1 MRTSQFVLLFVLF
14 FLQFSSYGQ
23 FNPNI
28 SNDTNTPAIPGSK
41 PVPPNLLLPKIDSAI
56 NRSLLNHGLPVQPNP
71 FIAAGDSMTVFDS
84 LHGKLNVFVKNIKKN
99 IGTLNVA
106 VFNSYTSFL
115 NNGPV
120 YRGAIIPVNAL
131 NMMIPFDSIPKGIY
145 SVAVFH
151 DEDANG
157 YLNKNQLN
165 IPLEGYGFSNNVLTN
180 MGPPNYS
187 QIKFPYSGK
196 NKNITIYMTY
206 FKFLK

>member
-1 MRTSQFVLLFVLF
+1 MRKPLYVLF
-14 FLQFSSYGQ
+14 FALFFVQFFTYGQ

-28 SNDTNTPAIPGSK
+28 LEDTSVHVFPGSK
-41 PVPPNLLLPKIDSAI
+41 PVPPNLLLPKLDSVI
-56 NRSLLNHGLPVQPNP
+56 NQSLTNHGLPIQPTPYPVAN
-71 FIAAGDSMTVFDS
+71 DSICVYDS
-84 LHGKLNVFVKNIKKN
+84 LHGKLNIFIKNINK
-99 IGTLNVA
+99 IMGTINVA

-120 YRGAIIPVNAL
+120 FRGAIIPVTAQ
-131 NMMIPFDSIPKGIY
+131 NMLIPFDSVPKGVY
-145 SVAVFH
+145 TVAVFH

-180 MGPPNYS
+180 MGPLNYS

-206 FKFLK
+206 FKFPK

>member
-1 MRTSQFVLLFVLF
+1 MSKLWFVLF
-14 FLQFSSYGQ
+14 LWLFLIQYFSFGQ
-23 FNPNI
+23 FNPNMM
-28 SNDTNTPAIPGSK
+28 NDTNRPVIPGSK
-41 PVPPNLLLPKIDSAI
+41 PVPPNLLLPKIDSVI
-56 NRSLLNHGLPVQPNP
+56 NRSITNHGLPIQPNP
-71 FIAAGDSMTVFDS
+71 FSVAGDLMVVFDS
-84 LHGKLNVFVKNIKKN
+84 LHGKLNIFVKNINKVM
-99 IGTLNVA
+99 GTLNVA
-106 VFNSYTSFL
+106 VFNSYASFL

-120 YRGAIIPVNAL
+120 FRGAIIPVTSK
-131 NMMIPFDSIPKGIY
+131 NMMIPFDSVPKGIY
-145 SVAVFH
+145 SIAVFH

-206 FKFLK
+206 FKFPK

>member
-1 MRTSQFVLLFVLF
+1 MTKSWYMLLVVLF
-14 FLQFSSYGQ
+14 FGQFSIYGQ

-28 SNDTNTPAIPGSK
+28 LNDTSPPVVPGSK
-41 PVPPNLLLPKIDSAI
+41 PVPPNLLLPKIDSVI
-56 NRSLLNHGLPVQPNP
+56 NRSLTNRGLPIQPNP
-71 FIAAGDSMTVFDS
+71 FSVASDSLHIFDS
-84 LHGKLNVFVKNIKKN
+84 LHGKLNIFVKNINKVM
-99 IGTLNVA
+99 GTINVA
-106 VFNSYTSFL
+106 VFNSHTSFL
-115 NNGPV
+115 NNGQV
-120 YRGAIIPVNAL
+120 FRGAIIPITAQ
-131 NMMIPFDSIPKGIY
+131 NMMIPFDSVPKGIY

-165 IPLEGYGFSNNVLTN
+165 IPVEGYGFSNNVLTN

-206 FKFLK
+206 FKFPK